1 MDILDVVPLPL
12 LKQHIEYDDNDR
24 DEQITFYAQSA
35 LDYCLRWCDEPAWK
49 LPEDIP
55 HPVKSAM
62 LLVLGDMFEH
72 RTSQSEIQLYE
83 NKAVERLL
91 FQYRNWRGA
100 E

>member
-1 MDILDVVPLPL
+1 MDILVVIPLSL

-35 LDYCLRWCDEPAWK
+35 LDYCLKWCDEPAWK
-49 LPEDIP
+49 APEDIP
-55 HPVKSAM
+55 HPVKSAT

-83 NKAVERLL
+83 NKAAERLL
-91 FQYRNWRGA
+91 FPYRNWRGG

>member
-1 MDILDVVPLPL
+1 MDILDVVSLPL

>member
-1 MDILDVVPLPL
+1 MDILDVVSLPL

-91 FQYRNWRGA
+91 FQYRNWRGT

>member
-1 MDILDVVPLPL
+1 MNILDVVSLPL

-24 DEQITFYAQSA
+24 DEQIMFYAQSA

-49 LPEDIP
+49 SPEDIP
-55 HPVKSAM
+55 HPVKSAI

-72 RTSQSEIQLYE
+72 RTSQNEIQLYE

>member
-1 MDILDVVPLPL
+1 MDILDVVSLPL

-91 FQYRNWRGA
+91 FQYRNWRGV

>member
-1 MDILDVVPLPL
+1 MDILDVIPLSL
-12 LKQHIEYDDNDR
+12 LKQHIEYDGDDR

-35 LDYCLRWCDEPAWK
+35 LDYCLKWCDEPAWK
-49 LPEDIP
+49 APEDIP
-55 HPVKSAM
+55 HPVKSAT

-83 NKAVERLL
+83 NKAAERLL
-91 FQYRNWRGA
+91 FQQRNWRGG

>member
-1 MDILDVVPLPL
+1 MDILDVVSLPL

-35 LDYCLRWCDEPAWK
+35 FDYCLRWCDEPAWK